1 MENSN
6 KPTIQI
12 SATGKVVVTNA
23 KQVTLLDAEGNEIP
37 TRNRF
42 LFATV
47 EKLLMHLFVMVLI
60 KTRILVFN
68 NWKIFFS

>member
-42 LFATV
+42 SLCNCG
-47 EKLLMHLFVMVLI
+47 
-60 KTRILVFN
+60 KTLDAPFCDGAHKN
-68 NWKIFFS
+68 

>member
-23 KQVTLLDAEGNEIP
+23 KQVTLLDSECNEIP

-42 LFATV
+42 SLCNCG
-47 EKLLMHLFVMVLI
+47 
-60 KTRILVFN
+60 KTLDAPFCDGAHKN
-68 NWKIFFS
+68 

>member
-23 KQVTLLDAEGNEIP
+23 KQVTLLDAEGNEIL

-42 LFATV
+42 SLCNCG
-47 EKLLMHLFVMVLI
+47 
-60 KTRILVFN
+60 KTLDSPFCDGAHKN
-68 NWKIFFS
+68 